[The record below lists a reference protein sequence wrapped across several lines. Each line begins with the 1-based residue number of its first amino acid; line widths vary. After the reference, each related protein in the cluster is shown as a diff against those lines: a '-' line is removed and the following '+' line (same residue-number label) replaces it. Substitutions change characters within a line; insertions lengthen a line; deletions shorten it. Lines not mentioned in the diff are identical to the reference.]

1 MTIRQWVGMLAM
13 AALVLADQSTL
24 GAVSCFFP
32 IAGTQLFDG
41 GANVLKPDLL
51 GWFHALAV
59 DSH

>member
-32 IAGTQLFDG
+32 LRAHSCLM
-41 GANVLKPDLL
+41 GAQT
-51 GWFHALAV
+51 
-59 DSH
+59 S